1 MQRSRR
7 LERQRLLQRE
17 YGKQSMQQTRMVG
30 GRTLWN
36 LGRTAA
42 NLPSLAA
49 VSPCPHLCLAQSLSL
64 TCPLLGLLL
73 PLSCCCL
80 GRSLLSHHEQNI
92 GSWRR
97 LSGQGHVHAHVHCG
111 LHNRHYTLR
120 ENGGSTVRLLWN
132 EFAAF
137 PATSA
142 LRSPV
147 VKTKDPS
154 YHKAFLISRQES
166 EETPPPPHK
175 RCIGVY

>member
-1 MQRSRR
+1 
-7 LERQRLLQRE
+7 
-17 YGKQSMQQTRMVG
+17 MVG

-64 TCPLLGLLL
+64 TCPLLGPLL

-80 GRSLLSHHEQNI
+80 GRSLLSHLEQNI

-111 LHNRHYTLR
+111 LHNRHFTLR
-120 ENGGSTVRLLWN
+120 ENGGSMCGIMYRIRIRCVPWHQYIEITGGSQHK
-132 EFAAF
+132 A
-137 PATSA
+137 PT
-142 LRSPV
+142 
-147 VKTKDPS
+147 
-154 YHKAFLISRQES
+154 YHKVCSRQES
-166 EETPPPPHK
+166 EGKPHK
-175 RCIGVY
+175 SCVGVY

>member
-42 NLPSLAA
+42 NCRHWLL
-49 VSPCPHLCLAQSLSL
+49 SPYALTCVWHSRCSL

-73 PLSCCCL
+73 PLFCCCL
-80 GRSLLSHHEQNI
+80 GRSLLSHLEQNI
-92 GSWRR
+92 GSWRI

-111 LHNRHYTLR
+111 LHKRHFTLR
-120 ENGGSTVRLLWN
+120 KMAARWCGKIYRIRIRCVPWHQCIEITGGRDQGSKL
-132 EFAAF
+132 
-137 PATSA
+137 P
-142 LRSPV
+142 
-147 VKTKDPS
+147 
-154 YHKAFLISRQES
+154 
-166 EETPPPPHK
+166 
-175 RCIGVY
+175 